1 MIYIVL
7 DSNILHIDYK
17 NKFFMKTLSFPEHVN
32 NLIKMKR
39 QGYFG
44 DSVEILIPEVVA
56 REIVRQRVE
65 VCEGLVIEVDK
76 MRRSIAGYGTIDFG
90 ITLDDYRKDADKQ
103 FLDWLA
109 TNDIRIIPVCEEVYF
124 T

>member
-65 VCEGLVIEVDK
+65 
-76 MRRSIAGYGTIDFG
+76 A
-90 ITLDDYRKDADKQ
+90 
-103 FLDWLA
+103 
-109 TNDIRIIPVCEEVYF
+109 
-124 T
+124 